1 MILEPLP
8 LAPMAKP
15 PDKEPPAKQTGSL
28 HVVSASGARTRFLR
42 GMVTHDLVRRGVE
55 FDEAYATA
63 RDVRDALM
71 DREEVGKDEL
81 RVLIASAVAERLG
94 PEVISELAEPDEAE
108 PRMEVITKGQTHPF
122 SKGLLAETIYASG
135 VPAER
140 AYRLAAQ
147 VESQLRKESV
157 SSLPSTEVARRV
169 DVLLEQ
175 HAGVKAKLRYRMI
188 RRINRLPRPVIVYIG
203 GASGTGKSS
212 LALQLARLLRIY
224 RVSSTDTI
232 RQVMRMV
239 FTPEILPALH
249 HSSFELTHEAN
260 VTADHSFA
268 DNPDTLRE
276 SYQEQAR
283 RVCVGTRAVIERTIQ
298 ENVSIIVEG
307 VHLLPGIVPFADLAG
322 EAYQVAIML
331 GTPDE
336 ESLRTRILTRA
347 PAGSRRAERYLDAFD
362 DIRAINDHLMQM
374 AEAHDIPFLDT
385 SRDGDPEVHAV
396 QLVTAELERQV
407 PALAHADWVDAHS
420 DTATLLLIIDG
431 VADRAVRALGGRTP
445 LQAANTPNLDRLA
458 REGTLGLADP
468 VAPGVVPD
476 TAAGTLA
483 LFGQSPRAL
492 KRGPVEALGAGL
504 EMLPGD
510 IALRANLSTVDDD
523 GNVVDRRAGRIRDG
537 AAALADALDAIRMP
551 ESVTRGVQLR
561 VKAAT
566 EHRLAIVA
574 HGPNLSPAITGS
586 DPGDGAPT
594 GSPLTVEPIDS
605 ANEAAAH
612 TARLLSAFEAE
623 ARAVL
628 EIHPINESRRR
639 RGDPPANALLS
650 RGAGRLHR
658 LVSLEEAGIPLHV
671 SCISGDRTVIGLAR
685 WLGAETVYEP
695 QMTANLDT
703 DLSAKIAAAMSA
715 LEQGDLTILHVKGAD
730 IAAHDRRPDLKVQ
743 FLERLDR
750 ELGVLLDAYA
760 DKPLRVGVASD
771 HATLSESGQ
780 HAADPLPVLLWG
792 AGFEADSAER
802 FDESAAA
809 VGALGRFPLQIL
821 LGRLFELG

>member
-1 MILEPLP
+1 
-8 LAPMAKP
+8 MAKP
-15 PDKEPPAKQTGSL
+15 SRKDPHAGPTGSL
-28 HVVSASGARTRFLR
+28 HVVSSSGTRTRFLR
-42 GMVTHDLVRRGVE
+42 GMITRDLVRRGVE
-55 FDEAYATA
+55 FEEAYGIA
-63 RDVRDALM
+63 RAVRDTLKG
-71 DREEVGKDEL
+71 RQEVDKTEL
-81 RVLIASAVAERLG
+81 RELITAALAKRLG
-94 PEVISELAEPDEAE
+94 PDVSSELAEPGPPE
-108 PRMEVITKGQTHPF
+108 PHLEVMTKGQPHPF
-122 SKGLLAETIYASG
+122 SKGLLAESIYASG
-135 VPAER
+135 VPAEH
-140 AYRLAAQ
+140 AYRLAAE
-147 VESQLRKESV
+147 VETQLRDESV
-157 SSLPSTEVARRV
+157 DSLPSNEVARRV
-169 DVLLEQ
+169 DVLLER
-175 HAGVKAKLRYRMI
+175 HAGIKAKLRYRTI
-188 RRINRLPRPVIVYIG
+188 RRINRLPHPVVVYIG
-203 GASGTGKSS
+203 GAGGTGKSS
-212 LALQLARLLRIY
+212 LALQLAPLLRIY

-249 HSSFELTHEAN
+249 HSSFEIGRRARAAPEQPVAE
-260 VTADHSFA
+260 TAD
-268 DNPDTLRE
+268 TLLE
-276 SYQEQAR
+276 SYEEQAR
-283 RVCVGTRAVIERTIQ
+283 RVCVGTRAVIERAIE

-336 ESLRTRILTRA
+336 EVFRARILTRA
-347 PAGSRRAERYLDAFD
+347 PQGARRASRYLDAFD

-385 SRDGDPEVHAV
+385 SRDGDPETHAV

-407 PALAHADWVDAHS
+407 PALAHADWVESHG

-445 LQAANTPNLDRLA
+445 LQAAHTPNLDRLA

-510 IALRANLSTVDDD
+510 VALRANLATIDGD
-523 GNVVDRRAGRIRDG
+523 GNVVDRRAGRIRDD
-537 AAALADALDAIRMP
+537 AEALATALDQIRLP
-551 ESVTRGVQLR
+551 ESITHDVQLR
-561 VKAAT
+561 IKAAT

-574 HGPNLSPAITGS
+574 HGSNLSPAITGS
-586 DPGDGAPT
+586 DPGDGASSGP
-594 GSPLTVEPIDS
+594 PLTVEPIDG
-605 ANEAAAH
+605 ANEAATH
-612 TARLLSAFEAE
+612 TAAVLSAFEAE

-628 EIHPINESRRR
+628 AVHPINESRRQ
-639 RGDPPANALLS
+639 RGEPAANAVLS

-658 LVSLEEAGIPLHV
+658 LVTLEEAGVPLHV
-671 SCISGDRTVIGLAR
+671 SCISGDLTIIGLAR
-685 WLGAETVYEP
+685 WLGAETVNEP

-703 DLSAKIAAAMSA
+703 DLSAKMAAAMGA
-715 LEQGDLTILHVKGAD
+715 LEQGDLTIVHVKGAD
-730 IAAHDRRPDLKVQ
+730 IAAHDRRPDLKMQ
-743 FLERLDR
+743 FLQRLDR
-750 ELGVLLDAYA
+750 ELGILLNAYT
-760 DKPLRVGVASD
+760 DRPLRVGVASD

-792 AGFEADSAER
+792 TGFEADGAQR
-802 FDESAAA
+802 FDELSAAA
-809 VGALGRFPLQIL
+809 GALGRFPLQIL

>member
-1 MILEPLP
+1 MAQPPRKDLP
-8 LAPMAKP
+8 EK
-15 PDKEPPAKQTGSL
+15 DTGSL
-28 HVVSASGARTRFLR
+28 HVVSATGARTRFLR

-55 FDEAYATA
+55 FEEAYATA
-63 RDVRDALM
+63 RDVRDALEG
-71 DREEVGKDEL
+71 REEVDKSEL
-81 RVLIASAVAERLG
+81 RELIAGALSKRLG
-94 PEVISELAEPDEAE
+94 TEVISELTEPNEAV
-108 PRMEVITKGQTHPF
+108 PLLEVVTKGRTHPF

-135 VPAER
+135 VPPEH
-140 AYRLAAQ
+140 AYRLAAE
-147 VESQLRKESV
+147 VEVQLREESV
-157 SSLPSTEVARRV
+157 TSLPSTEVARRV

-175 HAGVKAKLRYRMI
+175 HAGVNAKLRYRTI

-212 LALQLARLLRIY
+212 LALQLAPLLRVY

-249 HSSFELTHEAN
+249 HSSFEITRQ
-260 VTADHSFA
+260 VTAAADHPVAESS
-268 DNPDTLRE
+268 DTLLE
-276 SYQEQAR
+276 SYEDQAR
-283 RVCVGTRAVIERTIQ
+283 RVCVGTRAVIERAIE

-331 GTPDE
+331 GTPGE
-336 ESLRTRILTRA
+336 ESLRARILTR
-347 PAGSRRAERYLDAFD
+347 PAGGSRRAERYLEAFD

-385 SRDGDPEVHAV
+385 SRDGEPEIHAV

-407 PALAHADWVDAHS
+407 PALAHADWVESYS

-504 EMLPGD
+504 AMLPGD
-510 IALRANLSTVDDD
+510 IALRANLATINND
-523 GNVVDRRAGRIRDG
+523 GNVIDRRAGRIRDD
-537 AAALADALDAIRMP
+537 AVALASALDAIQLP
-551 ESVTRGVQLR
+551 ESIARGALLR
-561 VKAAT
+561 IKAAT

-574 HGPNLSPAITGS
+574 HGPNLSPAISGS
-586 DPGDGAPT
+586 DPGDGAPV
-594 GSPLTVEPIDS
+594 GPPLSVEPIDD
-605 ANEAAAH
+605 ANESAAH
-612 TARLLSAFEAE
+612 TAGILSAFEAE
-623 ARAVL
+623 ARTVL
-628 EIHPINESRRR
+628 EAHPINASRRR
-639 RGDPPANALLS
+639 RGEPAANALLS

-658 LVSLEEAGIPLHV
+658 LVTLEEAGVPLHV
-671 SCISGDRTVIGLAR
+671 SCISGDLTVIGLAR
-685 WLGAETVYEP
+685 WLGAETVCTPE
-695 QMTANLDT
+695 MTANLDT
-703 DLSAKIAAAMSA
+703 HLPAKMAAAMGA
-715 LEQGDLTILHVKGAD
+715 LEQGDLTILHIKGAD

-750 ELGVLLDAYA
+750 ELGVLLDTYA
-760 DKPLRVGVASD
+760 GKALRVGVASD

-792 AGFEADSAER
+792 PGFEADNTEH

-809 VGALGRFPLQIL
+809 AGALGRFPLQIL

>member
-1 MILEPLP
+1 
-8 LAPMAKP
+8 MAKP
-15 PDKEPPAKQTGSL
+15 PSKNQRAGPPKTL
-28 HVVSASGARTRFLR
+28 EVVSRSGTRTRFLR

-55 FDEAYATA
+55 FEEAYAIA
-63 RDVRDALM
+63 RQIRDDLK
-71 DREEVGKDEL
+71 DRDEVAKSEL
-81 RVLIASAVAERLG
+81 RELIAAALAQRLG
-94 PEVISELAEPDEAE
+94 PDVTSELATTDESEPF
-108 PRMEVITKGQTHPF
+108 MEVVTKGQTHPF
-122 SKGLLAETIYASG
+122 SKGLLAESIYASG
-135 VPAER
+135 VAAEH
-140 AYRLAAQ
+140 AYRLAAE
-147 VESQLRKESV
+147 VEAQLRSEAV
-157 SSLPSTEVARRV
+157 DSLPSTEVARRV
-169 DVLLEQ
+169 DVLLER
-175 HAGVKAKLRYRMI
+175 HAGVKAKLRYRTI

-212 LALQLARLLRIY
+212 LALQLAPLLRIY

-249 HSSFELTHEAN
+249 HSSFEITSRE
-260 VTADHSFA
+260 TGADHFMA
-268 DNPDTLRE
+268 DTPGTLLE
-276 SYQEQAR
+276 SYEEQAR
-283 RVCVGTRAVIERTIQ
+283 RVCVGTRAVIERAIE

-307 VHLLPGIVPFADLAG
+307 VHLLPGLVPFTDLAG

-336 ESLRTRILTRA
+336 ESFRARILTRA
-347 PAGSRRAERYLDAFD
+347 PGGPRRAARYLDALD
-362 DIRAINDHLMQM
+362 DIRAINDHLMHM

-385 SRDGDPEVHAV
+385 SRDGDPESHAV

-407 PALAHADWVDAHS
+407 PALAHADWVESHGE
-420 DTATLLLIIDG
+420 TATLLLIIDG
-431 VADRAVRALGGRTP
+431 VADRPVRALGGRTP
-445 LQAANTPNLDRLA
+445 LQAAHTPNLDRLA
-458 REGTLGLADP
+458 REGILGLADP

-504 EMLPGD
+504 EMHPGD
-510 IALRANLSTVDDD
+510 VAVRANLATIDDD
-523 GNVVDRRAGRIRDG
+523 GNVVDRRAGRIRDD
-537 AAALADALDAIRMP
+537 ADALAAALDAIQLP
-551 ESVTRGVQLR
+551 ESITRGVQVR
-561 VKAAT
+561 IKAAT

-586 DPGDGAPT
+586 DPGDVASAGP
-594 GSPLTVEPIDS
+594 PLVVEPIDA
-605 ANEAAAH
+605 ANKAASH
-612 TARLLSAFEAE
+612 TAAVLSALEAE

-628 EIHPINESRRR
+628 EAHPINKRRKEH
-639 RGDPPANALLS
+639 GKPPANAVLS

-658 LVSLEEAGIPLHV
+658 LVTLEEAGIPLHV
-671 SCISGDRTVIGLAR
+671 SCISGDLTIIGLAR
-685 WLGAETVYEP
+685 WLGAETVCEP
-695 QMTANLDT
+695 HMTANLDT
-703 DLSAKIAAAMSA
+703 DLAAKMTAAMNA
-715 LEQGDLTILHVKGAD
+715 LEQGDLTIVHVKGAD
-730 IAAHDRRPDLKVQ
+730 IAAHDRRPDLKMQ

-760 DKPLRVGVASD
+760 DRPLRIGVASD

-792 AGFEADSAER
+792 AGFEADGAQR
-802 FDESAAA
+802 FDELAAA
-809 VGALGRFPLQIL
+809 TGALGRFPLQIL

>member
-1 MILEPLP
+1 MCLP
-8 LAPMAKP
+8 STP
-15 PDKEPPAKQTGSL
+15 
-28 HVVSASGARTRFLR
+28 
-42 GMVTHDLVRRGVE
+42 
-55 FDEAYATA
+55 
-63 RDVRDALM
+63 
-71 DREEVGKDEL
+71 
-81 RVLIASAVAERLG
+81 IASPPKSNPSYARSPVA
-94 PEVISELAEPDEAE
+94 
-108 PRMEVITKGQTHPF
+108 
-122 SKGLLAETIYASG
+122 
-135 VPAER
+135 
-140 AYRLAAQ
+140 
-147 VESQLRKESV
+147 
-157 SSLPSTEVARRV
+157 SLPSTEVARRV

-175 HAGVKAKLRYRMI
+175 YAGVKAKLRYRTI

-203 GASGTGKSS
+203 GTSGTGKSS

-249 HSSFELTHEAN
+249 HSSFEFTHEAN
-260 VTADHSFA
+260 VAADHAVAES
-268 DNPDTLRE
+268 PDTLLE

-283 RVCVGTRAVIERTIQ
+283 RVCVGTRAVIERAIQ

-336 ESLRTRILTRA
+336 ESLRARILTRA
-347 PAGSRRAERYLDAFD
+347 PTGSRRADRYLDAFD
-362 DIRAINDHLMQM
+362 GIRAINDHLMQM

-407 PALAHADWVDAHS
+407 PALAHADWVESHGN
-420 DTATLLLIIDG
+420 TATLLLIIDG

-458 REGTLGLADP
+458 QEGTLGLADP

-510 IALRANLSTVDDD
+510 IAWRANLSTVDED
-523 GNVVDRRAGRIRDG
+523 GNVIDRRAGRIRAG
-537 AAALADALDAIRMP
+537 AIVLADALDAIRLP
-551 ESVTRGVQLR
+551 ARASLVACNCASRRRPSTG
-561 VKAAT
+561 
-566 EHRLAIVA
+566 LAIVA
-574 HGPNLSPAITGS
+574 HGPHLSPAITGS
-586 DPGDGAPT
+586 DPGDGAPA
-594 GSPLTVEPIDS
+594 GPPLTVEPIDG
-605 ANEAAAH
+605 ANEAATH
-612 TARLLSAFEAE
+612 TARILSAFEAE

-639 RGDPPANALLS
+639 HGKPPANAVLS
-650 RGAGRLHR
+650 RGGGRLHR
-658 LVSLEEAGIPLHV
+658 LVTLEEARIPLHV

-685 WLGAETVYEP
+685 WLGAETVNEP

-703 DLSAKIAAAMSA
+703 DLPAKMAAAMIA

-730 IAAHDRRPDLKVQ
+730 IASHDRRPDLKVQ

-750 ELGVLLDAYA
+750 ELGVLLDVYA
-760 DKPLRVGVASD
+760 NKPLRVGVASD

-792 AGFEADSAER
+792 ADFEADSTKR
-802 FDESAAA
+802 FDELAAA
-809 VGALGRFPLQIL
+809 AGALGRFPLQML

>member
-1 MILEPLP
+1 
-8 LAPMAKP
+8 MAKP
-15 PDKEPPAKQTGSL
+15 PRKDPQAKQTGPPL
-28 HVVSASGARTRFLR
+28 VISASGARTRFLR

-55 FDEAYATA
+55 FEEAYATA
-63 RDVRDALM
+63 RDVRDALKG
-71 DREEVGKDEL
+71 REEIDKSEL
-81 RVLIASAVAERLG
+81 RELIAGALVERLG
-94 PEVISELAEPDEAE
+94 PEVISELAAPDEAE
-108 PRMEVITKGQTHPF
+108 PRLEVVTKGQTHPF

-135 VPAER
+135 VPAEH
-140 AYRLAAQ
+140 AYRLAAE
-147 VESQLRKESV
+147 VEFELREEAV
-157 SSLPSTEVARRV
+157 TSLPSTEVARQV

-175 HAGVKAKLRYRMI
+175 HAGVEAKLRYRTI

-212 LALQLARLLRIY
+212 LALQLAPLLRIY

-239 FTPEILPALH
+239 FTPEILPSLH
-249 HSSFELTHEAN
+249 RSSFEITHAAAATTDPA
-260 VTADHSFA
+260 VADT
-268 DNPDTLRE
+268 PDTLLE
-276 SYQEQAR
+276 SYEEQSA
-283 RVCVGTRAVIERTIQ
+283 RVCVGTRAVIERAIE

-336 ESLRTRILTRA
+336 ESLRARILTRA
-347 PAGSRRAERYLDAFD
+347 PGGARRAERYLDAFD
-362 DIRAINDHLMQM
+362 GIRAINDHLMQM

-385 SRDGDPEVHAV
+385 SRDGAPEIHAV

-407 PALAHADWVDAHS
+407 PTLAHADWVESHG
-420 DTATLLLIIDG
+420 DTPTLLLIIDG

-445 LQAANTPNLDRLA
+445 LQAAHTPNLDRLA

-510 IALRANLSTVDDD
+510 IAMRANLSTVDGD
-523 GNVVDRRAGRIRDG
+523 GNVVDRRAGRIRDD
-537 AAALADALDAIRMP
+537 APALAEALDAILLP
-551 ESVTRGVQLR
+551 ESIACGVQLR

-586 DPGDGAPT
+586 DPGDGATSGP
-594 GSPLTVEPIDS
+594 PLTVEPIDA
-605 ANEAAAH
+605 ANQAAAH
-612 TARLLSAFEAE
+612 TARVLSAFEAE
-623 ARAVL
+623 AHAMLDR
-628 EIHPINESRRR
+628 HPINASRRR
-639 RGDPPANALLS
+639 RGEPPANAVLS

-658 LVSLEEAGIPLHV
+658 LVTLAEAGIPLHV
-671 SCISGDRTVIGLAR
+671 SCISGDLTVIGLAR
-685 WLGAETVYEP
+685 WLGAETVCEP

-703 DLSAKIAAAMSA
+703 DLAAKVAAAMSA
-715 LEQGDLTILHVKGAD
+715 LQQGDLTILHVKGAD

-743 FLERLDR
+743 FLERLDK
-750 ELGVLLDAYA
+750 ELGVLLDAYSG
-760 DKPLRVGVASD
+760 KPLRVGVGSD

-792 AGFEADSAER
+792 AGFEADGTEH
-802 FDESAAA
+802 FDELAAA
-809 VGALGRFPLQIL
+809 AGALGRFPLQIL